1 MQNKKIIIIGA
12 GPAGLTAGYEI
23 LNREPNA
30 EVIIF
35 EDSDAIGGIARTVDI
50 NGNKIDIGIHRFF
63 SKSDRVLAIWN
74 SLLPRQNENFKPE
87 DNEKIMLVRDRL
99 TRIFYLKKLFNYPI
113 SLNKE
118 FIFNLGFL
126 RCAKIGFSYIKSV
139 LFPYKNVDSLEKFY
153 INRFGR
159 ELYNLFFRDYT
170 EKVWGVKPSELSPEW
185 GAQRVKGLSIYKTI
199 INSLKPKKKNDIKQ
213 KGVETSLI
221 ETFLYPKYGSGQ
233 LWEALAKDIE
243 SKGGKIY
250 LNSKITKLNI
260 ENDKVVSV
268 AIEDK
273 INKKEIIEKADYFIS
288 TMPIKD
294 LITSFSQVPNE
305 IYNLANN
312 LQYRDFIIVGILL
325 KDISLHSENG
335 IIKDNWIYI
344 QEPYVKI
351 ARIGIINNW
360 SPYMVKDENC
370 IYVGVEYMCFENDEL
385 WSMKEDDF
393 INFTIDEMKKLKLI
407 KDEDVISSNII
418 KMKKAYPSYTGVY
431 NEFHKIREYTDKI
444 ENLFLAGRN
453 GMHRYNNMDH
463 SMICGIEAANC
474 ILSDNKDKSVIWE
487 VNTEEEYH
495 EVKSEK

>member
-1 MQNKKIIIIGA
+1 M
-12 GPAGLTAGYEI
+12 
-23 LNREPNA
+23 
-30 EVIIF
+30 
-35 EDSDAIGGIARTVDI
+35 
-50 NGNKIDIGIHRFF
+50 
-63 SKSDRVLAIWN
+63 
-74 SLLPRQNENFKPE
+74 
-87 DNEKIMLVRDRL
+87 
-99 TRIFYLKKLFNYPI
+99 
-113 SLNKE
+113 
-118 FIFNLGFL
+118 
-126 RCAKIGFSYIKSV
+126 
-139 LFPYKNVDSLEKFY
+139 EKFY

-233 LWEALAKDIE
+233 LWEALAHDIE
-243 SKGGKIY
+243 NKGGKIY

-360 SPYMVKDENC
+360 SPYMVKDKNC

-393 INFTIDEMKKLKLI
+393 IKFTIDEMKKLKLI

>member
-1 MQNKKIIIIGA
+1 M
-12 GPAGLTAGYEI
+12 
-23 LNREPNA
+23 
-30 EVIIF
+30 
-35 EDSDAIGGIARTVDI
+35 
-50 NGNKIDIGIHRFF
+50 
-63 SKSDRVLAIWN
+63 
-74 SLLPRQNENFKPE
+74 
-87 DNEKIMLVRDRL
+87 
-99 TRIFYLKKLFNYPI
+99 
-113 SLNKE
+113 
-118 FIFNLGFL
+118 
-126 RCAKIGFSYIKSV
+126 
-139 LFPYKNVDSLEKFY
+139 
-153 INRFGR
+153 
-159 ELYNLFFRDYT
+159 
-170 EKVWGVKPSELSPEW
+170 
-185 GAQRVKGLSIYKTI
+185 
-199 INSLKPKKKNDIKQ
+199 
-213 KGVETSLI
+213 
-221 ETFLYPKYGSGQ
+221 
-233 LWEALAKDIE
+233 
-243 SKGGKIY
+243 
-250 LNSKITKLNI
+250 
-260 ENDKVVSV
+260 
-268 AIEDK
+268 
-273 INKKEIIEKADYFIS
+273 
-288 TMPIKD
+288 
-294 LITSFSQVPNE
+294 
-305 IYNLANN
+305 NN

-360 SPYMVKDENC
+360 SPYMVKDKNC

-393 INFTIDEMKKLKLI
+393 IKFTIDEMKKLKLI

-463 SMICGIEAANC
+463 SMMCGIEAANC